1 MSESLEDSSSI
12 ADEPLVTEDE
22 LKDFTEKL
30 DQFTP
35 VIPQTVTEYYMR
47 KSGLQTDDER
57 VVKLLSV
64 SVQKFMSGIINDC
77 YQLHKLRE
85 KSTNRPVTNTAAS
98 QPVATDSTTTTTAA
112 AAAAAPTASA
122 TATTITTTTTSS
134 TTDPSAVKKPVV
146 QTNQTLTL
154 NDLTHVLDEYGINVK
169 KTFYY
174 T

>member
-1 MSESLEDSSSI
+1 MTESIEDSSSTN
-12 ADEPLVTEDE
+12 DEALIDEDE
-22 LKDFTEKL
+22 LNKFTTTL

-35 VIPQTVTEYYMR
+35 VIPETVTKFYMR
-47 KSGLQTDDER
+47 QCGLQTEDDR

-85 KSTNRPVTNTAAS
+85 KSSHRPAAATAAT
-98 QPVATDSTTTTTAA
+98 QPATTE
-112 AAAAAPTASA
+112 A
-122 TATTITTTTTSS
+122 TAS
-134 TTDPSAVKKPVV
+134 TTDQSTNVASGKKPAVS
-146 QTNQTLTL
+146 TNQTLTL